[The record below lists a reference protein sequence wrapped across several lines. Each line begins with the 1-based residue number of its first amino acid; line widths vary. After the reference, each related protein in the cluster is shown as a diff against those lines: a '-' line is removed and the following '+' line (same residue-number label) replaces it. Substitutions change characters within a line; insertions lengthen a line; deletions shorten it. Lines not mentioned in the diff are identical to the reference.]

1 MKFTIPDIEREQ
13 LKVFQRNVGSRSE
26 YVKVTS
32 VLMLDRGLSLV
43 QISDYLGIDSSTV
56 HRYRTSY
63 QLDGIEKY
71 LRTDYQGYWGRL
83 SSMELSELRQE
94 VKTTLYTDS
103 KQIIAWLENRFGIR
117 YSLSGMIDLL
127 LRIGFTYKQ
136 TKQVPCETDI
146 TAQHEFLKHL
156 ESLVEQSN
164 DNEAVIYFADG
175 VHPTHNT
182 RSTHA
187 WIEKGT
193 EREQLSVSGRD
204 RVNINAVLNAND
216 VTDVLAIECERVNSQ
231 STKELYEKILLAHP
245 EAKTIYVIS
254 DNARYYRNKELTE
267 WVKTTRITPVFLPAY
282 SPNLNLIE
290 RLWKFMRKKIINT
303 NFYRKKEEFRR
314 AVLSFFDNIKDY
326 KEELTSLLT
335 LNFHVQKLQSYF

>member
-1 MKFTIPDIEREQ
+1 MKITISDREREQ

-32 VLMLDRGLSLV
+32 ILMLDKGLSIM

-71 LRTDYQGYWGRL
+71 LCTDYQGYWGRL

-103 KQIIAWLENRFGIR
+103 KQIRAWLENRFGIR

-127 LRIGFTYKQ
+127 HRIGFTYKQ
-136 TKQVPCETDI
+136 TKQVPCEADI
-146 TAQHEFLKHL
+146 RAQHEFLEHL
-156 ESLVEQSN
+156 ESLVEQGEV
-164 DNEAVIYFADG
+164 NEAVIYFADG

-216 VTDVLAIECERVNSQ
+216 ITDVIAIECERVNSQ

-303 NFYRKKEEFRR
+303 NFYRKKEEFRQ

-326 KEELTSLLT
+326 KDELTSLLT
-335 LNFHVQKLQSYF
+335 LNFHVQKLQNNS